1 MKSISNS
8 SPVLNLAAFV
18 AVIFGLLTIFSGGMA
33 LFGRAEMGNTVGFV
47 LWFNFL
53 AGFFYVV
60 AGIGLALKRVWSWW
74 LALAIAIGSATVL
87 AAFGLYVVRGGA
99 YEMRTVF
106 AMTLRTAVW
115 LVMPL
120 VAWRTIGPRS
130 SHPPTERHS
139 T

>member
-1 MKSISNS
+1 MKPISNS

-33 LFGRAEMGNTVGFV
+33 LFGGAEMGNTVGFV

-120 VAWRTIGPRS
+120 VAWCTIGPRS

>member
-1 MKSISNS
+1 MKPISNS

-33 LFGRAEMGNTVGFV
+33 LFGGAEMGNTVGFV

-106 AMTLRTAVW
+106 AMMLRTAVW

-130 SHPPTERHS
+130 SHRPTERHS

>member
-33 LFGRAEMGNTVGFV
+33 LFGRAEMGKTVGFV

-60 AGIGLALKRVWSWW
+60 AGIGLALKRVWSCW
-74 LALAIAIGSATVL
+74 LALAIAIGSAAVL
-87 AAFGLYVVRGGA
+87 AAFGLHVVRGGA

-106 AMTLRTAVW
+106 AMMLRTAVW
-115 LVMPL
+115 LVMAL

-130 SHPPTERHS
+130 SHPSTERNS

>member
-1 MKSISNS
+1 MKSIANS
-8 SPVLNLAAFV
+8 SPVLKLTAIV

-33 LFGRAEMGNTVGFV
+33 LFGVAEMGNTVGFV

-53 AGFFYVV
+53 AGFFYIV
-60 AGIGLALKRVWSWW
+60 AGIGLALKRSWGG
-74 LALAIAIGSATVL
+74 LFAFAIAIGSAVVL
-87 AAFGLYVVRGGA
+87 AAFGLHVVGGGA

-115 LVMPL
+115 LVIAL

-130 SHPPTERHS
+130 SYPPTERHS

>member
-1 MKSISNS
+1 MKPISNS

-18 AVIFGLLTIFSGGMA
+18 AVIFGLLTISSGGMA
-33 LFGRAEMGNTVGFV
+33 LFGGAEMGNTVGFV